1 MQNKDIKK
9 SFIEAILNNNPKRN
23 KNDLIKT
30 FIKNKQIKFK
40 LKGKNVD
47 KKISVPKK

>member
-1 MQNKDIKK
+1 MKNKDIKK
-9 SFIEAILNNNPKRN
+9 SFIDAILNNDSKKN

-40 LKGKNVD
+40 LKGKNVFQ
-47 KKISVPKK
+47 KK

>member
-9 SFIEAILNNNPKRN
+9 SFIDAILNNDSKKN

-30 FIKNKQIKFK
+30 FIKNKQQAIP
-40 LKGKNVD
+40 KGVLNV
-47 KKISVPKK
+47 V